1 VRQKRELAGEE
12 WKYVQN
18 YADAK
23 GSVIEGIIARA
34 RAEAR
39 S

>member
-1 VRQKRELAGEE
+1 LRRVYWIARKWRRHERRRVR
-12 WKYVQN
+12 
-18 YADAK
+18 
-23 GSVIEGIIARA
+23 SIARA